1 MFYSHKYR
9 ARLPGP
15 HLSPGLYTGLE
26 SQIFWGDNF
35 KDPAFTIYTK
45 DCVGLWIRIRIH
57 FPSWIRI
64 QEKKIRGKNQKKCL
78 EIVNNCIFIR
88 IKKKKISIKN
98 GSRSPTFSV
107 EVFFYKFKVTRS
119 FVKWDLDPDLHLDPD
134 PHWEKQLDPDP
145 QKKNVDPQ
153 HWDCV
158 HKRQKKILLYREIHF
173 PPQIIKIVNFK
184 DSKIGMQR
192 VIRSNKK
199 KIIWNEI

>member
-45 DCVGLWIRIRIH
+45 DCVGLWIRIRIQ

-64 QEKKIRGKNQKKCL
+64 QEEKIRGKNQKKCL

-134 PHWEKQLDPDP
+134 PH
-145 QKKNVDPQ
+145 
-153 HWDCV
+153 
-158 HKRQKKILLYREIHF
+158 
-173 PPQIIKIVNFK
+173 
-184 DSKIGMQR
+184 
-192 VIRSNKK
+192 
-199 KIIWNEI
+199 